1 LVAFDLLQLYAAVSI
16 AIFNLWSDAMTFL
29 RSQFLS
35 CLVRSVGFLFA
46 ALIAISVSAQSS
58 ADKDRIAQI
67 DAILTERY
75 KPTEPGAVVI
85 IAKNGVPLLRKAYG
99 LADVENKVALTPAD
113 VLRIGSV
120 TKSFTAMAIL
130 LLEDEGKL
138 SVDDDIK
145 RFLPDYPA
153 AAKKITI
160 AHLLAHTSGV
170 AIYTDLPRG
179 RNAAALKT
187 TDEVINLIKN
197 APAINAPGEQYF
209 YNNSGYYLLGAIIEK
224 ASGLSYA
231 EFLAKRIFT
240 PLAMHNTAVEGHER
254 GAKRVRGYRSE
265 ASQFSL
271 APDINPV
278 MTYAAGAIVS
288 SADDLLRWHIAI
300 QQQKLLKPATWKRTF
315 TPQLLNSGKP
325 VEYGYG
331 WVLRQLRGQAM
342 QEHSGVV
349 AGFQAMQIMLPQD
362 NLSVIFLTNQQTRQN
377 TARRLGEQ
385 IAAITIGKPF
395 VDRKTIDMAD
405 DVLAQFEGIYQMDG
419 KPTRTITRVGK
430 QLRQQS
436 GNSQSMM
443 LPYADNAFFNAD
455 GSHTH
460 FRFEKNRDGKVS
472 AMIRID
478 SGDTE
483 ETYKRIGDLV

>member
-1 LVAFDLLQLYAAVSI
+1 MKFSLPSYSRYLLHSI
-16 AIFNLWSDAMTFL
+16 
-29 RSQFLS
+29 
-35 CLVRSVGFLFA
+35 GFLFA
-46 ALIAISVSAQSS
+46 LLMAINVSAQASI
-58 ADKDRIAQI
+58 DKDRLAQI

-75 KPTEPGAVVI
+75 KSTDPGAVVI
-85 IAKNGVPLLRKAYG
+85 IAKDGVPLLRKAYG
-99 LADVENKVALTPAD
+99 LADVEKNVALTPAD
-113 VLRIGSV
+113 VFRIGSI

-153 AAKKITI
+153 TAKKITI

-170 AIYTDLPRG
+170 AIYTDPPHG
-179 RNAAALKT
+179 RMAAAMKT

-197 APAINAPGEQYF
+197 APVINAPGEQYV

-224 ASGLSYA
+224 ASGISYA
-231 EFLAKRIFT
+231 DFLAKRIFT
-240 PLAMHNTAVEGHER
+240 PLAMHNTAVEGRER
-254 GAKRVRGYRSE
+254 GAKRVAGYRDE
-265 ASQFSL
+265 AGKFSL
-271 APDINPV
+271 APDISSV
-278 MTYAAGAIVS
+278 MTYAAGGMVS
-288 SADDLLRWHIAI
+288 TADDLLRWHNAI
-300 QQQKLLKPATWKRTF
+300 RQEKILKPATWKRTF

-331 WVLRQLRGQAM
+331 WVLRQFRGQVM
-342 QEHSGVV
+342 QEHGGVV
-349 AGFQAMQIMLPQD
+349 AGFQAMQIMLVQD
-362 NLSVIFLTNQQTRQN
+362 KLSVIFLTNQQTRQN
-377 TARRLGEQ
+377 ASRRIGEQ

-395 VDRKTIDMAD
+395 VERKPIDMAD
-405 DVLAQFEGIYQMDG
+405 DMLVQFEGIYQMDG
-419 KPTRTITRVGK
+419 KPTRTVTRVNK
-430 QLRQQS
+430 QLRLQS

-455 GSHTH
+455 ATYTH

-483 ETYKRIGDLV
+483 EIYKRIGDLAPTPAASQAK